1 MKLTENIKNK
11 IKEAI
16 TKKHSLKEG
25 IVDYIFGKLLVKK
38 LEKDKDFV
46 TMAKKLDSDMEKLRD
61 KVDQM
66 QKNGEKIPPHY
77 KAILNLN

>member
-1 MKLTENIKNK
+1 MRISEINKKK

-38 LEKDKDFV
+38 LSKDKDFLA
-46 TMAKKLDSDMEKLRD
+46 MAKKLDDDMQKLRD
-61 KVDQM
+61 EVEDLKKQG
-66 QKNGEKIPPHY
+66 KPIPHSY
-77 KAILNLN
+77 KAILNIP

>member
-1 MKLTENIKNK
+1 MRISEINKKK

-38 LEKDKDFV
+38 LSKDKDFLA
-46 TMAKKLDSDMEKLRD
+46 MAKKLDDDMQKLRD
-61 KVDQM
+61 EVEDLK
-66 QKNGEKIPPHY
+66 KKGKPIPHSY
-77 KAILNLN
+77 KAILNIP